1 MKMTHILRSLVALLA
16 AILAAGCGLVPERG
30 GEKAGPPRY
39 EQASFAELPGWRDA
53 LLVPSL
59 RAYLAGCPK
68 LGNSLARACQAA
80 RAAADSDERAAREF
94 FESNFTPYAV
104 ISPDGSREGLV
115 TGYYEPIIAGSRERG
130 GPYQYPVLGI
140 PRDLLVIDL
149 GDVYP
154 ELANLRLRGRLEGRR
169 VVPYYSR
176 AQIAAN
182 GHDGA
187 TPAIAW
193 VADPVDLF
201 FLQIQGSGQ
210 LLLDGGTRIRVGY
223 AEQNGYPYRSVGRY
237 LVDRGELPLERASMQ
252 GIKDWASAN
261 PGKLQDALNYNASYV
276 FFRELPVDGGPP
288 GALGAPLSTEYSI
301 AVDRRYTPLGAPVY
315 LATTYPNSPQPLER
329 LMVAQDTGGAIR
341 GAVRADFYWGAGDD
355 AAALAGR
362 MRQRGRMW
370 ILWPRGEPLPTSLQG
385 VRG

>member
-16 AILAAGCGLVPERG
+16 AIVAAGCVTPRG
-30 GEKAGPPRY
+30 AETAGPARY
-39 EQASFAELPGWRDA
+39 EQVSFAELPGWRDA
-53 LLVPSL
+53 LLAPSL
-59 RAYLAGCPK
+59 RAFLAGCPK
-68 LGNSLARACQAA
+68 LGNSLARTCQAA
-80 RAAADSDERAAREF
+80 RAAADGDERAAREF

-104 ISPDGSREGLV
+104 VSPDGSREGLV
-115 TGYYEPIIAGSRERG
+115 TGYYEPIIAARRERS
-130 GPYQYPVLGI
+130 GPYQYPVLGV

-149 GDVYP
+149 GELYP
-154 ELANLRLRGRLEGRR
+154 ELANMRLRGRLDGRR
-169 VVPYYSR
+169 VVPYFSR
-176 AQIAAN
+176 AQIAAS
-182 GHDGA
+182 GLDGSA
-187 TPAIAW
+187 QAIAW
-193 VADPVDLF
+193 AADPVQLF

-210 LLLDGGTRIRVGY
+210 LLLDGGERIRVGY

-237 LVDRGELPLERASMQ
+237 LVDRGELPLEHASMQ
-252 GIKDWASAN
+252 GIQDWANAN

-288 GALGAPLSTEYSI
+288 GALGVPLSMEYSI

-315 LATTYPNSPQPLER
+315 LATTYPNSQQPLER
-329 LMVAQDTGGAIR
+329 LAVAQDTGGAIR

-370 ILWPRGEPLPTSLQG
+370 ILWPRGESLPLP
-385 VRG
+385 RP